1 MLEVSA
7 TVLCCAGCEFVTFG
21 TDYAYVDAER
31 SDLPFHICRIRDL
44 KTVSKWISITF
55 GGSNAF
61 KMLCRYRLSNN
72 LSLRRL
78 YTYGVNYRA
87 SVKNY

>member
-1 MLEVSA
+1 MPHPRFEN
-7 TVLCCAGCEFVTFG
+7 
-21 TDYAYVDAER
+21 
-31 SDLPFHICRIRDL
+31 
-44 KTVSKWISITF
+44 SKQV
-55 GGSNAF
+55 
-61 KMLCRYRLSNN
+61 YRLELGLVVETHTKCVVSLSPFQN